1 MLAVWPALVVALVG
15 LFGGLA
21 LTFVRGRRAW
31 RRFKTLGTTVGKGLD
46 EIAIVSKEI
55 ETHLTRAGEGSER
68 LSAAL
73 ERLRRSR
80 ARLDVLLAAVREARA
95 SMARA
100 VPFLGGR

>member
-1 MLAVWPALVVALVG
+1 MLAVWAAVVVALVG
-15 LFGGLA
+15 LLGGLA
-21 LTFVRGRRAW
+21 LAFVRGRRAW
-31 RRFKTLGTTVGKGLD
+31 RRFKALRTTVGNGID
-46 EIAIVSKEI
+46 EIAVASAEI

>member
-15 LFGGLA
+15 LLGGLA
-21 LTFVRGRRAW
+21 LAFVRGRRAW
-31 RRFKTLGTTVGKGLD
+31 RRFKTLGTTAGKGLD
-46 EIAIVSKEI
+46 EIAVASAEI

-80 ARLDVLLAAVREARA
+80 ARLDVLLSAVREARGA
-95 SMARA
+95 LART

>member
-15 LFGGLA
+15 LLGGLA
-21 LTFVRGRRAW
+21 LAFVRGLRAW
-31 RRFKTLGTTVGKGLD
+31 RQLKTLGTTVGKGLD
-46 EIAIVSKEI
+46 DISAASAEI

-73 ERLRRSR
+73 ERLRWSR
-80 ARLDVLLAAVREARA
+80 ARLEVLLAAVREARA
-95 SMARA
+95 AMERA